1 MDKRKLISP
10 NECTLCMACVNIC
23 PQKAIELSFDE
34 FGYEKLVVDESKC
47 INCYLCSEVCKKRTD
62 VERNL
67 PKKCYA
73 AQTIDENKLDKSA
86 SGGAFQMLAEI
97 VLENGGIC
105 YGCHFDKSDNYFS
118 AKHIR
123 IDDKQDLYKILS
135 SKYIPSII
143 GDIFKQV
150 KNDLQNDLTVLF
162 CGTPCQV
169 QGLKA
174 FLDED
179 YKNLITC
186 DLVCHGIASSKL
198 FNDYINTV
206 ENNHNIKITDYFF
219 RDKSV
224 SWGSNFCYK
233 YYKKNSKSKTIH
245 EKHCPREESSYSINY
260 LKGNISRENCY
271 SCTLSNTNRVSDF
284 TLGDYW
290 GIELEHPEF
299 IYDSQNKMRLS
310 NGISCILANTEKAL
324 AMIEQLNSKM
334 VIHNVSLETITA
346 HNDNLVNPSEK
357 GAKRGEILNIY
368 KDSGYEEL
376 DKIYQKEIGNKILLY
391 RIKNALKAHLPDKI
405 RIFIYKTP
413 MLRKIIFH
421 G

>member
-23 PQKAIELSFDE
+23 PKKAIELSFDE
-34 FGYEKLVVDESKC
+34 FGYEKLVVNESKC
-47 INCYLCSEVCKKRTD
+47 INCYLCSEVCKKRND
-62 VERNL
+62 VERNI

-73 AQTIDENKLDKSA
+73 AQTIDEKKLDKSA
-86 SGGAFQMLAEI
+86 SGGAFQILAEM
-97 VLENGGIC
+97 VLEYGGIC
-105 YGCHFDKSDNYFS
+105 YGCILENSNRNFS

-123 IDDKQDLYKILS
+123 INKKQDLHKILN

-169 QGLKA
+169 QGLKS
-174 FLDED
+174 FLNED

-186 DLVCHGIASSKL
+186 DLVCHGVASSKL

-206 ENNHNIKITDYFF
+206 ENNNNIEITDYSF
-219 RDKSV
+219 RDKSIG
-224 SWGSNFCYK
+224 WGTNFCYK
-233 YYKKNSKSKTIH
+233 CYQRNRKNKKIH
-245 EKHCPREESSYSINY
+245 EKHCPREESSYMINY
-260 LKGNISRENCY
+260 LRGNIFRENCY

-299 IYDSQNKMRLS
+299 INRDESKMLLS
-310 NGISCILANTEKAL
+310 KGVSCILANTEKAISIITHL
-324 AMIEQLNSKM
+324 QSKM
-334 VIHNVSLETITA
+334 IIQSVSLESITK
-346 HNDNLVNPSEK
+346 HNNNLVKPSEK
-357 GAKRGEILNIY
+357 GAMRNKILNIY
-368 KDSGYEEL
+368 KDFGYEEIEQ
-376 DKIYQKEIGNKILLY
+376 IYKKEIGNKILLY
-391 RIKNALKAHLPDKI
+391 RLKNALKAHLPDRI

-413 MLRKIIFH
+413 ILRRIIFH